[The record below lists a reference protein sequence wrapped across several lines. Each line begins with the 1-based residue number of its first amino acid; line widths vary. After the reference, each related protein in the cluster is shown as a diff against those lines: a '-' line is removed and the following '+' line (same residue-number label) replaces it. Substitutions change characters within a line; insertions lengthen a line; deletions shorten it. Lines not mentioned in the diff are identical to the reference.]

1 MKSYFDTSFLVSLY
15 LPDAN
20 FAAAAKAAQAV
31 ASPIELNPFGH
42 IELVNAVSLRVFRKE
57 ISRSQ
62 RTKVMAQ
69 IQNDIASGFLSL
81 VTHHTTVYEEAIR
94 LARRHS
100 VVLGTRSFD
109 VLHVAAA
116 ILSGATRFY
125 SFDKRQSKLARANR
139 LTTPLAIP

>member
-15 LPDAN
+15 TLDAN
-20 FAAAAKAAQAV
+20 SVAATRVVQAFV
-31 ASPIELNPFGH
+31 PPLELNPFSH
-42 IELVNAVSLRVFRKE
+42 LELINAVSLRVFRKE

-62 RTKVMAQ
+62 AAKVRAA
-69 IQNDIASGFLSL
+69 IQSDIASGFLSL
-81 VTHHTTVYEEAIR
+81 VANHASVYEEAFR

-116 ILSGATRFY
+116 ILTGAGRFY
-125 SFDKRQSKLARANR
+125 TFDKRQAKLARANKM
-139 LTTPLAIP
+139 TTPIRI